1 MKHYYA
7 LFSGGLDSALAVL
20 KIITQEKDVRVT
32 PLFFDYG
39 QKAAKKEEEA
49 VAKLVPLLRDF
60 GKHNNAVVEDY
71 RKYEIGGTG
80 LFEWSE
86 SSILTGREDFEPD
99 LENRNIVLIS
109 IAISII
115 MSDRKREKTHGKK
128 QGLVVGFRNEH
139 YDTKRRFAL
148 GLNQV
153 LSQKGFSIE
162 IITPLVQG
170 DKVVLSRSLAKQ
182 IHAIGGAE
190 ALLSYAWSCYYP
202 TEEGSPCTGC
212 SPCKSRANL
221 DSEVKTRLAEKSQRR
236 RTT

>member
-1 MKHYYA
+1 LKHYYA

-20 KIITQEKDVRVT
+20 KIITQEKDIRVT

-60 GKHNNAVVEDY
+60 GRQNDVVVEDY

-86 SSILTGREDFEPD
+86 SSILIGREDFGKPD
-99 LENRNIVLIS
+99 LENRNMVLIS

-115 MSDRKREKTHGKK
+115 MSDRNRDKTHGKK

-148 GLNQV
+148 GLNQI
-153 LSQKGFSIE
+153 LSQQEEFSIE

-170 DKVVLSRSLAKQ
+170 NKEVRSRSLAKQ
-182 IHAIGGAE
+182 IHAIGAK

-202 TEEGSPCTGC
+202 TEEGSPCTKC
-212 SPCKSRANL
+212 SPCKSRAEL
-221 DSEVKTRLAEKSQRR
+221 DGEVKTRLVMKS
-236 RTT
+236 